1 LPVTDTL
8 LSRLAEALRECSD
21 DLAAEISARYAGT
34 LHYPVQQHGY
44 DRDMAPV
51 ERARA
56 LLAELAAANNV

>member
-1 LPVTDTL
+1 LTDAL
-8 LSRLAEALRECSD
+8 LDRLADALRECSD

-34 LHYPVQQHGY
+34 LHYPVQQRGY

-56 LLAELAAANNV
+56 LLAELAATDNA